1 MAKNLSAKIG
11 EMEFDGLI
19 TGIYPPPSVSG
30 GVIAKASGEAVTY
43 KRGTV
48 LGFKAGEE
56 DGKLY
61 IMADGDE
68 ITPSCI
74 LCDDIEVDTKDDVTV
89 PVYIAGCFDPEKVIT
104 KDEYALK
111 AADLDNLRMRG
122 IVLKAAS
129 AAV

>member
-1 MAKNLSAKIG
+1 MKNLSAKIG

-19 TGIYPPPSVSG
+19 TSINPASVVG
-30 GVIAKASGEAVTY
+30 GGTIVKVNEEPATY

-48 LGFKAGEE
+48 LGFKSGEE

-74 LCDDIEVDTKDDVTV
+74 LCDDVEVGIDEDVTV

-104 KDEYALK
+104 KDQYKLDAG
-111 AADLDNLRMRG
+111 DLDNLRMRG
-122 IVLKAAS
+122 IVFKAAS
-129 AAV
+129 AV